1 MPASEPT
8 ATHAGRESGRDILA
22 MIGERSLGV
31 QGGKSATAGPLIRIP
46 STAETPTCVEAKT
59 RNATRPR
66 CHAFTSHLP
75 ASAETLE
82 THNTD
87 QLTFLVHPLLPESGA

>member
-31 QGGKSATAGPLIRIP
+31 QGGKSATAGTFNQDPLNG
-46 STAETPTCVEAKT
+46 
-59 RNATRPR
+59 RNADMR
-66 CHAFTSHLP
+66 
-75 ASAETLE
+75 
-82 THNTD
+82 
-87 QLTFLVHPLLPESGA
+87 ES